1 MFCNTLPPLACEQ
14 ALRLEP
20 VQRLPPQCLCNLN
33 FQNDQKHLVLL
44 YFCRCRCPAHS
55 QNFSPGL
62 QAYPWVSRPLF
73 FYFQSR
79 YVISCLRNVK
89 VLHQE
94 IARFTNS
101 PASSVNCF
109 DLPSPLLLL
118 FFLFSTKTIICGKRS
133 CGAGM
138 CFWGWQKPY
147 SIYWAVYQFT
157 SLCLSETLTKFCKI
171 LFCATFCDC
180 MPFGNI
186 RRNRYPIK
194 SY

>member
-1 MFCNTLPPLACEQ
+1 MQHPPTPLACEQ

-20 VQRLPPQCLCNLN
+20 VQRLPPQCLCNPN
-33 FQNDQKHLVLL
+33 FQKDQKHFILL

-79 YVISCLRNVK
+79 YVISFLRNVK

-109 DLPSPLLLL
+109 DPLPPPLLLS
-118 FFLFSTKTIICGKRS
+118 FFCLVPRLSSAAKDHVEPECAFEVGKNLTVFIEQ
-133 CGAGM
+133 C
-138 CFWGWQKPY
+138 
-147 SIYWAVYQFT
+147 I
-157 SLCLSETLTKFCKI
+157 SLLHYT
-171 LFCATFCDC
+171 
-180 MPFGNI
+180 
-186 RRNRYPIK
+186 
-194 SY
+194 

>member
-1 MFCNTLPPLACEQ
+1 MCFETPSPPLACEQ

-33 FQNDQKHLVLL
+33 FQKDEKHFILL

-62 QAYPWVSRPLF
+62 HTYPWVSRSLF
-73 FYFQSR
+73 SYFQSR
-79 YVISCLRNVK
+79 YVISCLKNVK

-94 IARFTNS
+94 IVRFTNS

-118 FFLFSTKTIICGKRS
+118 FFFCLVPRLSSAAKDHVEPECAFEVGKN
-133 CGAGM
+133 
-138 CFWGWQKPY
+138 
-147 SIYWAVYQFT
+147 
-157 SLCLSETLTKFCKI
+157 LTVFI
-171 LFCATFCDC
+171 E
-180 MPFGNI
+180 
-186 RRNRYPIK
+186 
-194 SY
+194 